1 MKVKLVLSLLLLFFL
16 IRTVEA
22 NAQALLQGRVYSAK
36 DTTAI
41 FGASVYFDGTSLGVS
56 TNEKGEFKIPLK
68 NATTIPVVVSSLG
81 YETIIIN
88 NYNTKE
94 NVVFKIYLQESTES
108 LPEVLLETDPW
119 SRDKKLQIFKRE
131 FLGSSLAA
139 RKCRIT
145 NLEAIRLTYIPS
157 KEILVAEAKEP
168 LKMINRHLGY
178 EVTYNLT
185 DFRVEFSTGSSGLQF
200 VSLVY
205 FEGLSFFK
213 ELKKSPTKRFQ
224 RNRLSAYSGSALHFM
239 RSLASKTLTE
249 NNFRI
254 FRKNFEVAP
263 YKYFQL
269 KHENDLVQVKLTES
283 PLTILYREVEQ
294 SSLRADNIF
303 FIDALG
309 NHTPPYGLTVSGHM
323 GGKRAAEMVPLNYG
337 EN

>member
-1 MKVKLVLSLLLLFFL
+1 MKLKIKFL
-16 IRTVEA
+16 IILFSLISARSI
-22 NAQALLQGRVYSAK
+22 NAQSLLQGQVYSAK
-36 DTTAI
+36 DSTAL

-56 TNEKGEFKIPLK
+56 TNEKGKFKIPLK
-68 NATTIPVVVSSLG
+68 SSTTIPLVVSSLG

-88 NYNTKE
+88 NYNIKE

-119 SRDKKLQIFKRE
+119 SRERKLRIFKRE

-139 RKCRIT
+139 MKCRIK
-145 NLEAIRLTYIPS
+145 NAEAIRLTYIPS
-157 KEILVAEAKEP
+157 KEILIAEAKEP
-168 LKMINRHLGY
+168 LKIINRHLGY
-178 EVTYNLT
+178 EVTYTLT

-205 FEGLSFFK
+205 FEGLSFFE

-224 RNRLSAYSGSALHFM
+224 RNRESAYSGSALHFM

-254 FRKNFEVAP
+254 FRKSLEVAP
-263 YKYFQL
+263 YHYFQL
-269 KHENDLVQVKLTES
+269 KKENDLVQVKLTES
-283 PLTILYREVEQ
+283 PLIILYREVEQ
-294 SSLRADNIF
+294 SSLSADNLF

-337 EN
+337 KN